1 MTAGSAIYNPMTLPV
16 VHHPDYDARLPA
28 SHRFPMSKYTALRLH
43 MERTGLLER
52 TTLLQPAAAPR
63 EWLALA
69 HDGGYVDRVLTCT
82 VPPAIEREIGFAI
95 NERTSRRAQLATA
108 GTVLAARTALDS
120 GIACNMAGGSHHAR
134 YEQGAGY
141 CTFNDVAVAALVLL
155 AAREI
160 GRALVV
166 DCDVHQG
173 DGTARILAGED
184 RVFTFSMHCDKNY
197 PVRKAQ
203 SDLDIALPDGMG
215 GAAYLDTLRD
225 ALPVLFDRSRPDV
238 VFYNAG
244 VDVHGEDRLGKLA
257 LTNDDIRARDET
269 VIGFFRERGIAVC
282 GVIGGG
288 YSSDI
293 DALAARHAL
302 LFETAS
308 WFA

>member
-1 MTAGSAIYNPMTLPV
+1 MRLPV

-28 SHRFPMSKYTALRLH
+28 SHRFPMSKYTALRVHL
-43 MERTGLLER
+43 ERTGLLDR
-52 TTLLQPAAAPR
+52 MQLMQPAAAPR
-63 EWLALA
+63 EWLTLA

-82 VPPAIEREIGFAI
+82 VPAAIEREIGFAI
-95 NERTSRRAQLATA
+95 DERTSRRAQLATA

-134 YEQGAGY
+134 FEQGAGY

-160 GRALVV
+160 ARALVI

-173 DGTARILAGED
+173 DGTARILAGDE
-184 RVFTFSMHCDKNY
+184 RVFTVSMHCDENY

-203 SDLDIALPDGMG
+203 SDMDVALPQGMTG
-215 GAAYLDTLRD
+215 EAYLDVLRELLPA
-225 ALPVLFDRSRPDV
+225 ALDRSRPDI

-257 LTNDDIRARDET
+257 LTNHNIRSRDET
-269 VIGFFRERGIAVC
+269 VIGFFRERGIPVC

-293 DALAARHAL
+293 GALAVRHAL
-302 LFETAS
+302 LFETAAG
-308 WFA
+308 FV

>member
-1 MTAGSAIYNPMTLPV
+1 MRLPV

-43 MERTGLLER
+43 LERTGLLDR
-52 TTLLQPAAAPR
+52 MQLMQPAATPR
-63 EWLALA
+63 EWLTLA
-69 HDGGYVDRVLTCT
+69 HDSGYVDRVLTCT
-82 VPPAIEREIGFAI
+82 VPATIEREIGFAI
-95 NERTSRRAQLATA
+95 DERTSRRAQLATA

-134 YEQGAGY
+134 FEQGAGY

-160 GRALVV
+160 ARALVI

-173 DGTARILAGED
+173 DGTARILAGDE
-184 RVFTFSMHCDKNY
+184 RVFTVSMHCDKNY

-203 SDLDIALPDGMG
+203 SDMDVALPQGMTG
-215 GAAYLDTLRD
+215 EAYLDVLRELLPA
-225 ALPVLFDRSRPDV
+225 ALDRSRPDI

-244 VDVHGEDRLGKLA
+244 VDVHGADRLGKLA
-257 LTNDDIRARDET
+257 LTNDDIRWRDET
-269 VIGFFRERGIAVC
+269 VIGFFRERGIPVC

-293 DALAARHAL
+293 EALAARHAL
-302 LFETAS
+302 LFETAAD
-308 WFA
+308 FV